1 MIFEEI
7 KEPTSL
13 GTEQT
18 IKMPVGKAQDNRKA
32 GAACS
37 GRSSGRLLAGA

>member
-18 IKMPVGKAQDNRKA
+18 IKIPVGKAEDNRKA
-32 GAACS
+32 GTA
-37 GRSSGRLLAGA
+37 RS